1 VKSLLIDEIGVADV
15 ERIRRFLSEK
25 AISSGMD
32 TLFWVKVAPPLLTP
46 LQQEHLPCQPHVFA
60 VETGQ
65 RSLKAELYLR
75 TLRDMR
81 CPCQDYCTPQQA
93 RFVIDWVNEMLQDLS
108 IIT

>member
-1 VKSLLIDEIGVADV
+1 MKSYLIDEIGVEDAQ
-15 ERIRRFLSEK
+15 RIHRFLSEN

-32 TLFWVKVAPPLLTP
+32 TLFWVKVAPSLLTP
-46 LQQEHLPCQPHVFA
+46 LQQKHLPCQPHVFA

-93 RFVIDWVNEMLQDLS
+93 RFVIEWVNEMLKDLS
-108 IIT
+108 IRT

>member
-1 VKSLLIDEIGVADV
+1 MKSYLIDEIEVDDLQ
-15 ERIRRFLSEK
+15 RIRQFLSEK
-25 AISSGMD
+25 AISSGLD
-32 TLFWVKVAPPLLTP
+32 TLFWVKVSSSLLTP

-65 RSLKAELYLR
+65 RHVRAELYLR

-93 RFVIDWVNEMLQDLS
+93 RFIIEWVNEMLKDLS
-108 IIT
+108 IRT

>member
-1 VKSLLIDEIGVADV
+1 VKSYLIDEIGVEDAQ
-15 ERIRRFLSEK
+15 RIHRFLGEN

-32 TLFWVKVAPPLLTP
+32 TLFWVKVAPSVLTA
-46 LQQEHLPCQPHVFA
+46 LQQEHIPCQPHVFA

-81 CPCQDYCTPQQA
+81 CPCQDYCSLQQA
-93 RFVIDWVNEMLQDLS
+93 RFVIEWVNEMLKELS
-108 IIT
+108 IRT